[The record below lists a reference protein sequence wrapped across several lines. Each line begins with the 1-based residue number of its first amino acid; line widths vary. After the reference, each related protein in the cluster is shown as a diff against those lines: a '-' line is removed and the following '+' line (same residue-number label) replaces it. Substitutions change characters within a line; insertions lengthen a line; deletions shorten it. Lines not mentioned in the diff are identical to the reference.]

1 MSRLNFSA
9 LLALAGRQ
17 LRRDARASEVRV
29 LFFSVLVAVA
39 ASTAIGYFGARLNGA
54 MQLRATEFLGAD
66 LVLQGTSP
74 ARPGQIDDGEALGL
88 AHARVVEFTSVVG
101 GDQGIQL
108 SSVKAADARYPLRG
122 EIRSAPAPYGAES
135 PGGGPGPGEAW
146 VEPRLLVALGM
157 QIGDS
162 IDVGQKTLR
171 LSRVLTYEP
180 DRANNF
186 YSLTPRVL
194 MNLADL
200 ASTGVIQP
208 GSRVSYRD
216 LWRGEPQ
223 ALAAYCKGV
232 EQHLAAN
239 QRLLDTRD
247 GNRQIGGAL
256 GKAERYLNMASL
268 VAVLLAG
275 VAVAL
280 SASRYAARRLDASA
294 LLRCLG
300 LSRRQALGLYC
311 LQLAMLGVVAA
322 LFGAG
327 LGWLAQLGLFQ
338 LLEGLLPST
347 VPPGGIAPALAGI
360 ATGLVALA
368 GFALP
373 PLAAL
378 GRVPPLRVLRRDL
391 LPVPPSSWLV
401 YGAALLALG
410 LIMWRLS
417 LDLLLTF
424 ALLGGG
430 LIAAA
435 VLGGLLLLVLR
446 SLRRALAGAPLTWRL
461 GLGQLLRYPLAA
473 AGQALAFGLILL
485 AMGLVAL
492 LRGELLDTWQAQL
505 PADAPNHFALNILP
519 DQREPFAQQLQA
531 IGARSAPLYPVTP
544 GRLVAINGQ
553 PVNQVVSKDSTGERA
568 VQRDLSLTW
577 AAELPS
583 GNALSEGRWWQEAP
597 SPQDTPGVA
606 TPDVPAPDVATPDV
620 ATPDV
625 ATPDVSV
632 EAELAASLGLKLGDE
647 LTFDIGDQQHSAK
660 VSSLR
665 TVHWDSFQ
673 PNFYMIF
680 QPGTLQGLPT
690 TYLTSFY
697 LPAGHDKDIVALSRA
712 FPAATILQ
720 VDALLSQLRS
730 ILAQVTLAVE
740 YVLLFVLAAGLA
752 VLFAGLQATLD
763 ERIRQGA
770 LLRALG
776 ASRALL
782 VRTRRIEFGL
792 LGAASGVLAAL
803 GCELVTWVLYRYA
816 FALTWSPH
824 PWLLVLPVAGAV
836 LVGGAGMLGTRRA
849 LNASPLAVLREG

>member
-1 MSRLNFSA
+1 MTRLSFPR
-9 LLALAGRQ
+9 LCTLALRQ
-17 LRRDARASEVRV
+17 LLRDARASEVRV
-29 LFFSVLVAVA
+29 LFFALLVAVA

-54 MQLRATEFLGAD
+54 MQLRASEFLGAD
-66 LVLQGTSP
+66 LVLQGSAPP
-74 ARPGQIDDGEALGL
+74 AAQQIASGTALGL
-88 AHARVVEFTSVVG
+88 RQARVVEFTSVVG
-101 GDQGIQL
+101 GDSGIQL
-108 SSVKAADARYPLRG
+108 SSIKAADSAYPLRG
-122 EIRSAPAPYGAES
+122 QLRSAPAPYTAET
-135 PGGGPGPGEAW
+135 PGGGPAPGEAW
-146 VEPRLLVALGM
+146 VEPRLLAALGLA
-157 QIGDS
+157 IGDS
-162 IDVGQKTLR
+162 IDVGMKTLR
-171 LSRVLTYEP
+171 MSRVLTYEP
-180 DRANNF
+180 DRAGNF

-200 ASTGVIQP
+200 DATGVIQP

-216 LWRGEPQ
+216 LWRGDIDALQTYRQ
-223 ALAAYCKGV
+223 AAEKS
-232 EQHLAAN
+232 LAAN

-300 LSRRQALGLYC
+300 LSRHQALGLYS
-311 LQLAMLGVVAA
+311 LQLAMLGVAA
-322 LFGAG
+322 AVIGAL
-327 LGWLAQLGLFQ
+327 LGWIAQLGLFR
-338 LLEGLLPST
+338 LLEGLLPSQ
-347 VPPGGIAPALAGI
+347 VPPGGLTPALAGI
-360 ATGLVALA
+360 GTGLVALA

-391 LPVPPSSWLV
+391 LPLPPSSWLV

-430 LIAAA
+430 LIAALL
-435 VLGGLLLLVLR
+435 LGGLLLLGLR
-446 SLRRALAGAPLTWRL
+446 SLRRLLAGAPLAWRL
-461 GLGQLLRYPLAA
+461 GLGQLLRHPLAA

-492 LRGELLDTWQAQL
+492 LRAELLDTWQAQL
-505 PADAPNHFALNILP
+505 PKDAPNHFALNILP
-519 DQREPFAQQLQA
+519 DERQPFAERLAQINA
-531 IGARSAPLYPVTP
+531 TAAPLYPVIP
-544 GRLVAINGQ
+544 GRLTHINEQ
-553 PVNQVVSKDSTGERA
+553 PVRQLVSKESTGERA
-568 VQRDLSLTW
+568 IQRDLSLTW
-577 AAELPS
+577 AAELPQ
-583 GNALSEGRWWQEAP
+583 GNALSAGQWWQQAPANDEAP
-597 SPQDTPGVA
+597 G
-606 TPDVPAPDVATPDV
+606 
-620 ATPDV
+620 
-625 ATPDVSV
+625 VSV
-632 EAELAASLGLKLGDE
+632 EAELAQSLHLQLGDL
-647 LTFDIGDQQHSAK
+647 LTFDIGGQQRQAR

-665 TVHWDSFQ
+665 SVHWDSFQ

-697 LPAGHDKDIVALSRA
+697 LAPGHDQEIVALSRA
-712 FPAATILQ
+712 FPAVTVLQ
-720 VDALLSQLRS
+720 VDALLAQLRS

-776 ASRALL
+776 AARPLL
-782 VRTRRIEFGL
+782 VKARRIEFGL
-792 LGAASGVLAAL
+792 LGAASGLLAAL
-803 GCELVTWVLYRYA
+803 GCELITFGLYRHA
-816 FALTWSPH
+816 FDLAWAPH
-824 PWLLVLPVAGAV
+824 PALLLLPLLGALLIGAAG
-836 LVGGAGMLGTRRA
+836 GYGTRRA
-849 LNASPLAVLREG
+849 LNSSPLTVLREG

>member
-1 MSRLNFSA
+1 MRRLS
-9 LLALAGRQ
+9 LLRLCSLALRQ
-17 LRRDARASEVRV
+17 LLRDVRASEVRV
-29 LFFSVLVAVA
+29 LFFALLVAVA

-54 MQLRATEFLGAD
+54 MQLRASEFLGAD
-66 LVLQGTSP
+66 LVLQGSSAATDPQLS
-74 ARPGQIDDGEALGL
+74 AGTELGL
-88 AHARVVEFTSVVG
+88 RHARVVEFTSVVG
-101 GDQGIQL
+101 TDAGIQL
-108 SSVKAADARYPLRG
+108 SSIKAADAAYPLRG
-122 EIRSAPAPYGAES
+122 ELRSAAAPFAEER
-135 PGGGPGPGEAW
+135 PGGSPAPGEAW
-146 VEPRLLVALGM
+146 VEPRLLVALGLAM
-157 QIGDS
+157 GDS
-162 IDVGQKTLR
+162 IDVGMKSLR
-171 LSRVLTYEP
+171 ISRVLTYEP

-194 MNLADL
+194 VNFDDL
-200 ASTGVIQP
+200 QATGVIQP
-208 GSRVSYRD
+208 GSRVTYRD
-216 LWRGEPQ
+216 LWRGEAETLSRYRQ
-223 ALAAYCKGV
+223 TV
-232 EQHLAAN
+232 EPTLAAN
-239 QRLLDTRD
+239 QSLRDTRD

-311 LQLAMLGVVAA
+311 VQLAALGLVAA
-322 LFGAG
+322 LAGAVI
-327 LGWLAQLGLFQ
+327 GWLAQLGLFR
-338 LLEGLLPST
+338 LLDGLMPST
-347 VPPGGIAPALAGI
+347 IPPGGLTPALAGI

-391 LPVPPSSWLV
+391 LPVPASSWLV
-401 YGAALLALG
+401 YGTALFALG

-424 ALLGGG
+424 ALLAGG
-430 LIAAA
+430 LIAALL
-435 VLGGLLLLVLR
+435 LGGLLLLGLR
-446 SLRRALAGAPLTWRL
+446 SLRRLLAGAPLTWRL
-461 GLGQLLRYPLAA
+461 GLGQLLRHPLAA

-492 LRGELLDTWQAQL
+492 LRAELLDNWQAQL
-505 PADAPNHFALNILP
+505 PKDAPNHFALNILP
-519 DQREPFAQQLQA
+519 DNREPFAQRLREANA
-531 IGARSAPLYPVTP
+531 ISAPLYPVIP
-544 GRLVAINGQ
+544 GRLTHINDE
-553 PVNQVVSKDSTGERA
+553 PVRQLVSKESTGERA

-577 AAELPS
+577 AADLPQ
-583 GNALSEGRWWQEAP
+583 GNALVSGEWWQAAP
-597 SPQDTPGVA
+597 ASDGIPG
-606 TPDVPAPDVATPDV
+606 
-620 ATPDV
+620 
-625 ATPDVSV
+625 VSV
-632 EAELAASLGLKLGDE
+632 ETELAASLHLKLGD
-647 LTFDIGDQQHSAK
+647 LLNFDIAGQQRQAR

-665 TVHWDSFQ
+665 SVHWDSFQ

-697 LPAGHDKDIVALSRA
+697 LAPGHDQEVVALSRA

-720 VDALLSQLRS
+720 VDALLEQLRS

-776 ASRALL
+776 AGRPLL
-782 VRTRRIEFGL
+782 VRARRIEFGL
-792 LGAASGVLAAL
+792 LGAASGVLAAV
-803 GCELVTWVLYRYA
+803 GCELISWALYRYA
-816 FALTWSPH
+816 FDLQWSPH
-824 PWLLVLPVAGAV
+824 PWLLLLPLIGAL
-836 LVGGAGMLGTRRA
+836 LVGGAGVFGTRRA
-849 LNASPLAVLREG
+849 LNASPLTVLREG